1 MTLTA
6 QPEVGAAPAWQF
18 FDASVATVRRLGPS
32 SVRLTLTGPE
42 LAGFG
47 AAGCDQRFKLVLSR
61 DDAGLDRLRGRGQD
75 WYQQY
80 CAMPEEQRPVIRTYT
95 VRAVRPERAELDVDV
110 VLHGVEE
117 GCAGPAA
124 SWAAAAA
131 PGDRITLLGPDR
143 PGSGRPWGVEWAPP
157 PAART
162 LLLAGD
168 ETAVPAVCAI
178 LESFEARPTT
188 AEGASQPGGRRRGV
202 GITGSAGERGA
213 ERPRRR
219 PGPQSEE
226 RTEARS
232 RTRGGA
238 PRSVTALL
246 EVPETG
252 DAVDVALPAGATLRW
267 LPRDGAARGSR
278 LVPAVHAA
286 LCELGIA
293 STPAAPPEE
302 VGEELLWEVPGCG
315 DDGAA
320 SGCYVWLAGEAGVV
334 RTLRRRLVG
343 DLGVPRGSVAF
354 MGYWRQGVAS

>member
-1 MTLTA
+1 MTLA
-6 QPEVGAAPAWQF
+6 ARPEAVAAPAWQF
-18 FDASVATVRRLGPS
+18 FDASVAAVRRLGPS
-32 SVRLTLTGPE
+32 FVRLTLTGPE

-61 DDAGLDRLRGRGQD
+61 DDAGLDRLRDRGQD
-75 WYQQY
+75 WYPEY

-95 VRAVRPERAELDVDV
+95 VRAARPERAELDVDV
-110 VLHGVEE
+110 VLHGVED
-117 GCAGPAA
+117 GHAGPAA
-124 SWAAAAA
+124 SWAAAAV

-143 PGSGRPWGVEWAPP
+143 PGSGRAWGVEWAPP
-157 PAART
+157 PSART

-178 LESFEARPTT
+178 LESL
-188 AEGASQPGGRRRGV
+188 GNG
-202 GITGSAGERGA
+202 
-213 ERPRRR
+213 
-219 PGPQSEE
+219 
-226 RTEARS
+226 
-232 RTRGGA
+232 

-246 EVPETG
+246 EVPVAD
-252 DAVDVALPAGATLRW
+252 DAANVALPAGATLRW

-286 LCELGIA
+286 LCELGVVSA
-293 STPAAPPEE
+293 PAAPPEE
-302 VGEELLWEVPGCG
+302 VGDELLWEVP
-315 DDGAA
+315 DPDAA
-320 SGCYVWLAGEAGVV
+320 SGCYAWLAGEAGVV

>member
-6 QPEVGAAPAWQF
+6 QPEVVATPGWQF
-18 FDASVATVRRLGPS
+18 LDASVAVVRRLGPS
-32 SVRLTLTGPE
+32 FVRLTLTGPE

-61 DDAGLDRLRGRGQD
+61 DDAGLDRLRERGPD
-75 WYQQY
+75 WYPEY

-110 VLHGVEE
+110 VLHGVED
-117 GCAGPAA
+117 GHAGPAA
-124 SWAAAAA
+124 SWAAAAV
-131 PGDRITLLGPDR
+131 PGDPITLLGPDR

-178 LESFEARPTT
+178 LESLDD
-188 AEGASQPGGRRRGV
+188 
-202 GITGSAGERGA
+202 
-213 ERPRRR
+213 
-219 PGPQSEE
+219 
-226 RTEARS
+226 
-232 RTRGGA
+232 A

-246 EVPETG
+246 EVPEAG

-267 LPRDGAARGSR
+267 LPRDGAARGSL
-278 LVPAVHAA
+278 LVPAVHEA
-286 LCELGIA
+286 LCELGLA

-302 VGEELLWEVPGCG
+302 VGDELLWEVP
-315 DDGAA
+315 DPDAA
-320 SGCYVWLAGEAGVV
+320 SGCYAWLAGEAGVV
-334 RTLRRRLVG
+334 RALRRHLVG

-354 MGYWRQGVAS
+354 MGYWRQGVAG

>member
-6 QPEVGAAPAWQF
+6 QPEVVAAPAWQF
-18 FDASVATVRRLGPS
+18 FDASVAAVRRLGPN

-42 LAGFG
+42 LARFG
-47 AAGCDQRFKLVLSR
+47 VAGCDQRFKLVFSR
-61 DDAGLDRLRGRGQD
+61 DDAGLDRLRDRGQD
-75 WYQQY
+75 WYVGY

-110 VLHGVEE
+110 VLHGVED
-117 GCAGPAA
+117 GHAGPAA
-124 SWAAAAA
+124 SWAAAAV

-143 PGSGRPWGVEWAPP
+143 PGSGRPWDVEWAPP
-157 PAART
+157 PAAHT

-178 LESFEARPTT
+178 LESLEDRPTT
-188 AEGASQPGGRRRGV
+188 PERASQRIGGRRGV
-202 GITGSAGERGA
+202 SIAASASEQGE
-213 ERPRRR
+213 ERPQRRR
-219 PGPQSEE
+219 GPQSEE

-267 LPRDGAARGSR
+267 LPRDGAPRGSL

-302 VGEELLWEVPGCG
+302 VGEELLWEVPGA
-315 DDGAA
+315 GA
-320 SGCYVWLAGEAGVV
+320 GTTVP
-334 RTLRRRLVG
+334 LR
-343 DLGVPRGSVAF
+343 VATP
-354 MGYWRQGVAS
+354 GWPERPAW

>member
-1 MTLTA
+1 MTPTV
-6 QPEVGAAPAWQF
+6 QPEVVAAPAWRF
-18 FDASVATVRRLGPS
+18 FDASVAEVRRLGPS
-32 SVRLTLTGPE
+32 FVRLTLTGPE

-61 DDAGLDRLRGRGQD
+61 DDAGLDRLRDRGQD
-75 WYQQY
+75 WYPEY
-80 CAMPEEQRPVIRTYT
+80 CALPEEQRPVIRTYT
-95 VRAVRPERAELDVDV
+95 VRAARPERAELDVDV
-110 VLHGVEE
+110 VLHGVDD
-117 GCAGPAA
+117 GHAGPAA

-131 PGDRITLLGPDR
+131 PGDRIVLLGPDR
-143 PGSGRPWGVEWAPP
+143 PGAGRPWGVEWAPP

-178 LESFEARPTT
+178 LESLRGRPTT
-188 AEGASQPGGRRRGV
+188 AAGASQRGGRRQGV
-202 GITGSAGERGA
+202 SIAASAGERGA

-219 PGPQSEE
+219 PGPRSEE

-232 RTRGGA
+232 RTDGRG
-238 PRSVTALL
+238 PRAVTALL
-246 EVPETG
+246 EVPEAG
-252 DAVDVALPAGATLRW
+252 DAMDVALPAGATLRW
-267 LPRDGAARGSR
+267 LPRDGAVRGSR

-302 VGEELLWEVPGCG
+302 VGDELLWEVP
-315 DDGAA
+315 DTDAA
-320 SGCYVWLAGEAGVV
+320 SGCYAWLAGEAGVV
-334 RTLRRRLVG
+334 KTLRRRLVG

>member
-18 FDASVATVRRLGPS
+18 FDASVAAVRRLGPS

-61 DDAGLDRLRGRGQD
+61 DDAGLLRLRDRGQD
-75 WYQQY
+75 WYAEY
-80 CAMPEEQRPVIRTYT
+80 CAMPDEQRPAIRTYT

-110 VLHGVEE
+110 VLHGVED
-117 GCAGPAA
+117 GHAGPAA
-124 SWAAAAA
+124 SWAAAAV

-143 PGSGRPWGVEWAPP
+143 PGAGRPWGVEWAPP
-157 PAART
+157 PAALT

-178 LESFEARPTT
+178 LESLGNR
-188 AEGASQPGGRRRGV
+188 
-202 GITGSAGERGA
+202 
-213 ERPRRR
+213 
-219 PGPQSEE
+219 
-226 RTEARS
+226 
-232 RTRGGA
+232 

-246 EVPETG
+246 EVPEAG
-252 DAVDVALPAGATLRW
+252 DAMNVTLPAGATLHW

-293 STPAAPPEE
+293 SSPAAPPED
-302 VGEELLWEVPGCG
+302 VGDELLWEVP
-315 DDGAA
+315 DTDAA
-320 SGCYVWLAGEAGVV
+320 SGCYAWLAGEAGVV
-334 RTLRRRLVG
+334 KTLRRRLVG

-354 MGYWRQGVAS
+354 MGYWRQGVAG